1 MESDSA
7 RAYRIDPGGELLEL
21 GGAGAEV
28 VGDAAG
34 DEEAQGSG
42 EAVADGADQAQR
54 HQRPVYQVR
63 VHEHRHGHGRCRRVG
78 LLRGQGISRT
88 IRACLPAR
96 GRETGSTIN
105 AHWLLYVD
113 PVESQETCA
122 ASRRTRKL
130 ICMCSV
136 TRKHPPELMILQQKT
151 VGPSVLCY
159 ADRISVRF
167 ILLVILISYYYV

>member
-54 HQRPVYQVR
+54 HQRPSTR
-63 VHEHRHGHGRCRRVG
+63 
-78 LLRGQGISRT
+78 S
-88 IRACLPAR
+88 ACTNTDMVMGA
-96 GRETGSTIN
+96 
-105 AHWLLYVD
+105 A
-113 PVESQETCA
+113 A
-122 ASRRTRKL
+122 ASDFFEDK
-130 ICMCSV
+130 
-136 TRKHPPELMILQQKT
+136 E
-151 VGPSVLCY
+151 
-159 ADRISVRF
+159 
-167 ILLVILISYYYV
+167 